1 MNKLNLNIL
10 LLLLFGCDSSTIQAR
25 NFDCNV
31 DKEYSIQD
39 LKKCSEQNNIV
50 RQYDL
55 GISYL
60 EGKKIPQDMKQ
71 AFYWINKSANQ
82 GFSGSQNMM
91 SWFYRTGTVVEKD
104 DKKAFEWAVKAA
116 ESGSRKSLN
125 NVGFYYQQGIG
136 VERDLKK
143 GLEYYLKAAELGNLD
158 AHVNLGYAYLNGW
171 GVERNLEQA
180 LNWMLEPARKGNV
193 NAIVNVGLIYQDL
206 DNLKEAEEWLRNAAE
221 FNHPV
226 AQAHLICLLAKKTD
240 QETKEEAKKWLDT
253 IQETNPAIAF
263 YVLGKLHSEKNK
275 LFPNNEYQASEY
287 YLKGAE
293 MGDAGS
299 QYEIAQ
305 RLINGHFIPKN
316 ELAALRW
323 YESAAENGIQDANIR
338 LVEIYSKGTSEI
350 PKNKTKKQ
358 YWQSKLP
365 Q

>member
-143 GLEYYLKAAELGNLD
+143 
-158 AHVNLGYAYLNGW
+158 VW
-171 GVERNLEQA
+171 
-180 LNWMLEPARKGNV
+180 
-193 NAIVNVGLIYQDL
+193 
-206 DNLKEAEEWLRNAAE
+206 
-221 FNHPV
+221 
-226 AQAHLICLLAKKTD
+226 
-240 QETKEEAKKWLDT
+240 
-253 IQETNPAIAF
+253 
-263 YVLGKLHSEKNK
+263 
-275 LFPNNEYQASEY
+275 
-287 YLKGAE
+287 
-293 MGDAGS
+293 
-299 QYEIAQ
+299 
-305 RLINGHFIPKN
+305 
-316 ELAALRW
+316 
-323 YESAAENGIQDANIR
+323 NI
-338 LVEIYSKGTSEI
+338 I
-350 PKNKTKKQ
+350 
-358 YWQSKLP
+358 
-365 Q
+365 